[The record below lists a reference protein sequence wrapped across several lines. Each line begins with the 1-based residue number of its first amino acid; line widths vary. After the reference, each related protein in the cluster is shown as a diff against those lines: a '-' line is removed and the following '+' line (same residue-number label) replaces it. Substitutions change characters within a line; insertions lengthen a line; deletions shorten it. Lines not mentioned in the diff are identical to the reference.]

1 MGREASSSLMSLLAE
16 SPTVRSAPAGPSRLL
31 SPQLAQPGSLGAL
44 EAPAPGSL
52 GSRTGL
58 LGVGREG
65 ERRLVHRAGQEFPPE
80 PPKPKSFFLIC
91 SFENVCRNL
100 LFRLW
105 SCGPKAQEERSHC
118 LARWLHPP
126 RYTYGGPRAVC
137 GHKAG
142 GAGGWRVGR
151 RGWSGGVGRGKA
163 EPIVHPHCLEPL
175 PLSCLSFWTT
185 LWISGCG
192 SGQVHKSQTCFSFP
206 WQALSPAGPVQC

>member
-1 MGREASSSLMSLLAE
+1 MPSRDSFRLQDRGLGRGMGREASSSLMSLLAE
-16 SPTVRSAPAGPSRLL
+16 SPTVCSAPAGPSRLL
-31 SPQLAQPGSLGAL
+31 SPQPAQPGSLGAL

-100 LFRLW
+100 LFRLR

-118 LARWLHPP
+118 LCTLAPP
-126 RYTYGGPRAVC
+126 AQVHVWWPQGSMWSQ
-137 GHKAG
+137 
-142 GAGGWRVGR
+142 GWRGR
-151 RGWSGGVGRGKA
+151 RVEGGKEG
-163 EPIVHPHCLEPL
+163 
-175 PLSCLSFWTT
+175 LSL
-185 LWISGCG
+185 I
-192 SGQVHKSQTCFSFP
+192 HI
-206 WQALSPAGPVQC
+206 